1 MDTYTIPACV
11 KNYVQKQGY
20 TDLPYG
26 DMESYIENWSAW
38 IRADTDFYSYEA
50 KKADGRRYKVH
61 RRSMRPANRM
71 CREWASLLLNDET
84 FVQCEEQTCN
94 DWLKDYYDQINFKA
108 HGQGLIQKAFGVG
121 TGGWALW
128 FDLSRGKMQVR
139 RYGANQLIPLS
150 WDDDGVSECAFCSQF
165 TFMGKTYDQVQ
176 MHVLIG
182 DTYHIKTAV
191 FTRGGKE
198 VFLDGVM
205 SDFDTLCKTPT
216 FAIVRPAIENVFV
229 ELSPYGQ
236 SVFAEAIDQIMGV
249 DLAYDAFINE
259 VDLSKMRLFLSDI
272 LFDVVDKNGEK
283 NAVPFGEDDN
293 VLFRK
298 VATEDGITAF
308 APALRT
314 DSQIK
319 VFRTALQMLGDA
331 TGFGLTYF
339 DVDDSG
345 GVKTA
350 TEVSSD
356 NSALMRNIRK
366 HENLLEG
373 AIAQISHAVLSC
385 ARSHLGVS
393 LPEEGEIT
401 VQFDD
406 SIITDT
412 AAEKAQD
419 QSEVDVTMNRW
430 EYRVKWYGEDEETA
444 KANVPGVQQQTEPPS
459 FIEEEPEGDELLEG
473 DGE

>member
-1 MDTYTIPACV
+1 MDIYTIPACV

-26 DMESYIENWSAW
+26 DMESYIENWAAW
-38 IRADTDFYSYEA
+38 MRADTDFYAYES
-50 KKADGRRYKVH
+50 KKADGRKYKVR

-84 FVQCEEQTCN
+84 VVQCEEQACN
-94 DWLKDYYDQINFKA
+94 DWLEDYYDRINFKA
-108 HGQGLIQKAFGVG
+108 RGQGLIQKAFGLG

-128 FDLSRGKMQVR
+128 FDLSNGKMQVR

-150 WDDDGVSECAFCSQF
+150 WDDDGISECAFCSQF
-165 TFMGKTYDQVQ
+165 TLAGKTYDQVQ
-176 MHVLIG
+176 MHVLVG
-182 DTYHIKTAV
+182 NTYHIKTAV
-191 FTRGGKE
+191 FSRGGKE
-198 VFLDGVM
+198 VLIDGVIP
-205 SDFDTLCKTPT
+205 DFDTLYEAPT

-229 ELSPYGQ
+229 DLSPYGQ
-236 SVFAEAIDQIMGV
+236 SIFAEALDQIAGV
-249 DLAYDAFINE
+249 DMAYDTIINE
-259 VDLSKMRLFLSDI
+259 LDLSKMRLFLSDM
-272 LFDVVDKNGEK
+272 LFDVVDENGEK
-283 NAVPFGEDDN
+283 NAVPFCEDDN

-298 VATEDGITAF
+298 VSSEEGITAF
-308 APALRT
+308 APTLRT

-319 VFRTALQMLGDA
+319 AFRTALQMLGDA

-373 AIAQISHAVLSC
+373 AIAQISHAVLFC
-385 ARSHLGVS
+385 ARTHLGKQ
-393 LPEEGEIT
+393 LPEEGNIT

-412 AAEKAQD
+412 AAEKSQD
-419 QSEVDVTMNRW
+419 QSELNITLNPW
-430 EYRVKWYGEDEETA
+430 EYRMKWYGEDEETA
-444 KANVPGVQQQTEPPS
+444 KANVPSGYVEATPS
-459 FIEEEPEGDELLEG
+459 FVGV
-473 DGE
+473 

>member
-1 MDTYTIPACV
+1 MDTYTIPACI
-11 KNYVQKQGY
+11 KDFLRKQGY
-20 TDLPYG
+20 VDLPYG
-26 DMESYIENWSAW
+26 DMESYIKEWSDW
-38 IRADTDFYSYEA
+38 MRADTDFYAYEA
-50 KKADGRRYKVH
+50 KKADGRKYKVH

-84 FVQCEEQTCN
+84 FVQCEDQTCN
-94 DWLKDYYDQINFKA
+94 DWLEDYYDRINFKA
-108 HGQGLIQKAFGVG
+108 YGQGLIQKAFGLG

-128 FDLSRGKMQVR
+128 FDLSKNKMQVR
-139 RYGANQLIPLS
+139 RYGANQLVPLS
-150 WDDDGVSECAFCSQF
+150 WDDDGISECAFCSQF

-182 DTYHIKTAV
+182 GTYHIKTAV
-191 FTRGGKE
+191 FTSGGKE
-198 VFLDGVM
+198 VNVDGVIP
-205 SDFDTLCKTPT
+205 DFDTLCVTQT

-236 SVFAEAIDQIMGV
+236 SIFAEALDQVVGV
-249 DLAYDAFINE
+249 DMAYDAIINE
-259 VDLSKMRLFLSDI
+259 LDLSKMRLFLSDM
-272 LFDVVDKNGEK
+272 LFDIVSENGEK
-283 NAVPFGEDDN
+283 NAIPFGEDDN

-298 VATEDGITAF
+298 VSSEEGITAF

-314 DSQIK
+314 DSQVK
-319 VFRTALQMLGDA
+319 AFRTALQMLGDA

-373 AIAQISHAVLSC
+373 SIAQISHAVLFC
-385 ARSHLGVS
+385 ARVHLGVP

-419 QSEVDVTMNRW
+419 LSELNVTLNPW
-430 EYRVKWYGEDEETA
+430 EYRKKWYGEDEETA
-444 KANVPGVQQQTEPPS
+444 KANVPGGYVEATPS
-459 FIEEEPEGDELLEG
+459 FVEV
-473 DGE
+473 